1 MHHELGITISEFE
14 ESEDESAQSIAPKGP
29 EPEAK
34 RPKLCNAAEKTE
46 RPKPKTHK
54 RKKTTSIHDAG
65 KENASPKT
73 KKAKKAEKPKAKQ
86 KVYSLTYNYIRRRCD
101 YELVTS
107 SLNFKI

>member
-1 MHHELGITISEFE
+1 MLGITISEFE
-14 ESEDESAQSIAPKGP
+14 ESEDETAQSIAPKGP

-54 RKKTTSIHDAG
+54 RKKTAD

-73 KKAKKAEKPKAKQ
+73 KKAKKAEKPKSKQ
-86 KVYSLTYNYIRRRCD
+86 KVYSLTYN
-101 YELVTS
+101 
-107 SLNFKI
+107 